1 MLATLTGV
9 DYTLDEFLRAGDR
22 IWNQERLWN
31 IAAGF
36 TKDDDTL
43 PKRLLEEP
51 LKSGASKGHVSKL
64 GADGAGVLRD
74 ARLGRERRADQ
85 GEAQGAL
92 AQGMTVKYFAT
103 IRDLTREKERRIDG
117 RPGDLRELLTQLAER
132 YGRPFRR
139 AVFDG
144 DALHGE
150 IIILVN
156 GRNVRHL
163 QLLDT
168 PLGDDDEVSIFPMI
182 AGG

>member
-1 MLATLTGV
+1 
-9 DYTLDEFLRAGDR
+9 
-22 IWNQERLWN
+22 
-31 IAAGF
+31 
-36 TKDDDTL
+36 
-43 PKRLLEEP
+43 
-51 LKSGASKGHVSKL
+51 
-64 GADGAGVLRD
+64 
-74 ARLGRERRADQ
+74 
-85 GEAQGAL
+85 
-92 AQGMTVKYFAT
+92 MTVKYFAT

-117 RPGDLRELLTQLAER
+117 RPGDLRELLMQLAER

-144 DALHGE
+144 EALHGE

-168 PLGDDDEVSIFPMI
+168 PLRDDDEVSIFPMI